1 MTERLFLALWPPEN
15 VLDEIDRALPRGL
28 TALRWQPRER
38 WHVTVAF
45 LGNREPHKE
54 LARLEQLE
62 AIEPE
67 PMHLAGSGAFGPV
80 LWIGVQTGPW
90 LAQLATDARRIFHV
104 EERRFRAHVTVA
116 RARDSAGRRELL
128 QAQETLSDWA
138 STAGLPEALTLVRS
152 TTGPRPSYEVIGR
165 KGLGVP

>member
-67 PMHLAGSGAFGPV
+67 PMHLAGSGAAGIHHTEAEP
-80 LWIGVQTGPW
+80 
-90 LAQLATDARRIFHV
+90 
-104 EERRFRAHVTVA
+104 ERR
-116 RARDSAGRRELL
+116 
-128 QAQETLSDWA
+128 
-138 STAGLPEALTLVRS
+138 
-152 TTGPRPSYEVIGR
+152 
-165 KGLGVP
+165 